1 MQAYEKPIDKQLCT
15 LHTQD
20 VVFYTYKNK
29 CEIFSHT
36 TTLLIHILKY
46 LPVVSNCFTKE
57 KNRGTV

>member
-20 VVFYTYKNK
+20 VVFYNYKNK

-57 KNRGTV
+57 KNRGNV